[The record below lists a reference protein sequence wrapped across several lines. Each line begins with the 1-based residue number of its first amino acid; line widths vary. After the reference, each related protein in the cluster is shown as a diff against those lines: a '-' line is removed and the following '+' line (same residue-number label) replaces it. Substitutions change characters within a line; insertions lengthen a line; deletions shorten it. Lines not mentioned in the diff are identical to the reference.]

1 MAKLTLFDLAS
12 GSFTVDLLN
21 ANFALIEDALENTL
35 SLDGTLPN
43 SMNANLDMNS
53 YRILN
58 LPTAATDGE
67 PVTLGQLTAL
77 STLVLYT
84 PDNHVHD
91 YLTDI
96 SNLPATFTPAAH
108 THPQSD
114 ITNLTTDLAALD
126 TRLDAIEAEVDIYVQ
141 SGTPTAV
148 DYPTKQS
155 LWFW

>member
-21 ANFALIEDALENTL
+21 SNFALIETALESTL
-35 SLDGTLPN
+35 SRDGTAPN
-43 SMNANLDMNS
+43 TMSASLDMNS
-53 YRILN
+53 NRILN
-58 LPTAATDGE
+58 LPTAATNSE

-77 STLVLYT
+77 STLNIYT
-84 PDNHVHD
+84 PANHVHAW
-91 YLTDI
+91 TDI
-96 SNLPATFTPAAH
+96 TGKPTTFAPSAH

-126 TRLDAIEAEVDIYVQ
+126 TRLDTIEAEPTVYVQ
-141 SGTPTAV
+141 ATAPTALNH
-148 DYPTKQS
+148 PTMQS